1 MNDTPQYQQQ
11 MNRVLRWFQRFKSIS
26 EGGEGESFTKSN
38 DDEIFAFFLN
48 CYHLKDWIKN
58 DPASGDLKDLVE
70 PYINKSQALSICAD
84 LCNGLKHFKRDPSRV
99 RKNAEFG
106 PKTETISLGKDSA
119 SIAISYTIITDSGTF
134 DAFEIARQCLT
145 DWETFFLRNKGST

>member
-1 MNDTPQYQQQ
+1 MEDEKKYLEQWE
-11 MNRVLRWFQRFKSIS
+11 RVKRWWSRFAQVSRGQLYLGIS
-26 EGGEGESFTKSN
+26 EFYE
-38 DDEIFAFFLN
+38 DEIFAFFLN